1 MSLTITLRVKKRIDL
16 TFVSKPSFV
25 KRPNRCIN
33 TAWKGYEVINE
44 QLSREGRC
52 TAFIDKV
59 LIVVKMMDREM
70 VLRRE

>member
-52 TAFIDKV
+52 TV
-59 LIVVKMMDREM
+59 YR
-70 VLRRE
+70 